1 MDETIA
7 LFVSLGLIVIFISY
21 TVLYYLIV
29 VKKRED
35 IQEGSI
41 TRSAVQTLEDLF
53 KEQEMESIRSK
64 LANLHQIAST
74 KGIQEAGPLSIKKDE
89 KLLID
94 EGEQLWK
101 EWNAELGEAEP
112 ISDEQRQKDIELL
125 KTTVSALE
133 QLDKEHYNELE
144 KEEVDMGKGMFYDS
158 ISRKLGRI
166 LKNKNWKE
174 LPFIQAEKLENEA
187 LGTVKHLEH
196 DDFKETLKLMKVV
209 GIFKDIVEIDP
220 HTTLL
225 VFTKTPLKFSL
236 VEKVVLSFIAH
247 SENSS
252 ITELQKLT
260 GWKSSYL
267 YQVIEDLEQRK
278 IILKQENQLQA
289 IGFMTKEERT
299 NRHQK
304 LHEIQLKKEEKENK
318 VNQLQCEQQAKMKA
332 EQKEKELQQKLELE
346 RKQKELE
353 DARLKAEIEAQSES
367 MKIDVDEP
375 VMESS
380 TPELLEV
387 QKREEIIQNIQQIFT
402 NTMPLTGGIII
413 LQALLYYINQGPYPN
428 MQKIELLHYIDIMKE
443 RQIIYEEISYSGV
456 DIYIFQDLMIDDEMK
471 VALRHFV
478 THGEMDME
486 DLETATDW
494 DTEHAKR
501 VLKRFYDQKIL
512 QLNQRNHF
520 YIPGLFNTN

>member
-1 MDETIA
+1 MSETIA

-21 TVLYYLIV
+21 TVLYYLFV
-29 VKKRED
+29 VKRRENVH
-35 IQEGSI
+35 ESPI
-41 TRSAVQTLEDLF
+41 TSTPVQTLDDLF

-74 KGIQEAGPLSIKKDE
+74 SGIQEVGPLSIKKDE
-89 KLLID
+89 QILID
-94 EGEQLWK
+94 EGEQLWQ
-101 EWNAELGEAEP
+101 EWNNELEKADPTSE
-112 ISDEQRQKDIELL
+112 EQRQRDIELL
-125 KTTVSALE
+125 KNTVSALE
-133 QLDKEHYNELE
+133 KLDKEHYNKLD

-166 LKNKNWKE
+166 IKNNNWKE

-187 LGTVKHLEH
+187 LGTIKHLEH
-196 DDFKETLKLMKVV
+196 DDFRETLKLMQVI
-209 GIFKDIVEIDP
+209 GTFNEIIEIDP

-225 VFTKTPLKFSL
+225 VFAKTPLKFSL

-252 ITELQKLT
+252 INELQKLT

-267 YQVIEDLEQRK
+267 YQVVENLEQRK
-278 IILKQENQLQA
+278 IIFKLENQLQA
-289 IGFMTKEERT
+289 IGFMTIAERM
-299 NRHQK
+299 NRYQK
-304 LHEIQLKKEEKENK
+304 LHEIQVKKEEKEKK
-318 VNQLQCEQQAKMKA
+318 VVQLQLEQQTRMKT
-332 EQKEKELQQKLELE
+332 EQKEKELKKKLELE
-346 RKQKELE
+346 KKQEELE

-367 MKIDVDEP
+367 MKIEEEEP
-375 VMESS
+375 IAESS

-387 QKREEIIQNIQQIFT
+387 QKREEIIQNIQQIFA
-402 NTMPLTGGIII
+402 NTMPQTGGIII

-428 MQKIELLHYIDIMKE
+428 MAKIELLGYIDIMKE
-443 RQIIYEEISYSGV
+443 RQIIFEEFSYSGV

-471 VALRHFV
+471 VAIRHFI

-494 DTEHAKR
+494 NTDHAKR